1 MKTVPRVFAYLR
13 RYPWM
18 ALGTLGCAIVSTL
31 MYMVFPAVTK
41 RVIDEVL
48 LPQHHPERLTPLVL
62 IAALAFA
69 VQNGLNSLR
78 IILNNTFEQ
87 RVIFDLRSDLYSHIQ
102 MLPLR
107 WFDNRATGD
116 LMTRIL
122 EDVTSVERMLIDGI
136 EQGVVA
142 VLQLVVVLGMMFYYS
157 VSLTFVALAP
167 LPILA
172 AGALWYTLT
181 AHRRYR
187 LQRRASSVMNSLLHD
202 NLAGI
207 RQIKSYVREG
217 AEHRRFNSVSDRLR
231 DATLVVM
238 RVWGMYH
245 PSMILLGSLGIVL
258 TVWVGARMVLAG
270 TMPQGHL
277 FAFLMLT
284 GFLYEPINKLHQ
296 LNQLVQAGRAA
307 GERVFEIIDEPVEP
321 GWNVEKSA
329 GRVRGDVRF
338 DEVGFSYG
346 KEGAPALQH
355 ITFHARPG
363 ETIALVGTTGAG
375 KSTLVNLLTRFYEYD
390 SGEILIDDIPLREFG
405 MRRLREMIG
414 VVTQESF
421 LFNGTIRENLLMG
434 RPDASDAEVL
444 AAAEAANARG
454 FIDRLPN
461 GLDSVV
467 GERGVKL
474 SVGEKQR
481 ISIARALLKDPPIL
495 ILDEATASVDTTTE
509 RLIQEALEHLMSH
522 RTCFVIAHR
531 LSTIL
536 RADQILVLERGRIIE
551 RGTHASLL
559 ELGGKYARLWEQSF
573 LEKPIE
579 ELEENAPPSGTNA
592 ERRTPNSRRDG
603 RPAGLELSSVALRC
617 AKRESKRC
625 RNPTLRVAKRLQKKL
640 QALGE
645 LLVFQLQGA
654 VTFLGFLQ
662 SAAFFA
668 QALLEIADPV
678 LDVDRHSAGG
688 RSDGR
693 NFLRGEVPLGLRD
706 DQRHLAHAP
715 A

>member
-1 MKTVPRVFAYLR
+1 MNTVPRVFAYLR

-18 ALGTLGCAIVSTL
+18 AAGTLGCAILSTL
-31 MYMVFPAVTK
+31 MVIVFPGVTK
-41 RVIDEVL
+41 LVIDEVL
-48 LPQHHPERLTPLVL
+48 IQHRADRLNPLVL
-62 IAALAFA
+62 IAALAFLL
-69 VQNGLNSLR
+69 QHGLNSVR

-87 RVIFDLRSDLYSHIQ
+87 KVIFDLRSDLYSHIQ

-122 EDVTSVERMLIDGI
+122 EDVNSVERMLIDGI

-142 VLQLVVVLGMMFYYS
+142 VLQLVIVLGMMFYFS
-157 VSLTFVALAP
+157 VSLSPVGLAP
-167 LPILA
+167 LPLLA
-172 AGALWYTLT
+172 GGALWYTLT

-187 LQRRASSVMNSLLHD
+187 LQRRASSAMNSLLHD

-207 RQIKSYVREG
+207 RQIKSFVRERDQ
-217 AEHRRFNSVSDRLR
+217 HMRFNLVSDQLR
-231 DATLVVM
+231 YATLVVM
-238 RVWGMYH
+238 RVWAIYH
-245 PSMILLGSLGIVL
+245 PSMYLIGSLGIVL
-258 TVWVGARMVLAG
+258 TVWVGAHAVLSG
-270 TMPQGHL
+270 VMQVGD
-277 FAFLMLT
+277 FIAFLMLT

-307 GERVFEIIDEPVEP
+307 GERVFEIIDEPIEP
-321 GWNVEKSA
+321 GWDVVKPTA
-329 GRVRGDVRF
+329 RVRGDVRY
-338 DEVGFSYG
+338 DDAGFSYG
-346 KEGAPALQH
+346 KEGSPALQH
-355 ITFHARPG
+355 ISFHARPG

-375 KSTLVNLLTRFYEYD
+375 KSTLVNLLTRFYEYET
-390 SGEILIDDIPLREFG
+390 GEILIDGTPIRDFG

-421 LFNGTIRENLLMG
+421 LFNGSIRENLLMG
-434 RPDASDAEVL
+434 RPDATDEEVL
-444 AAAEAANARG
+444 RAAEAANARG
-454 FIDRLPN
+454 FIDLLPK

-481 ISIARALLKDPPIL
+481 LSIARALLKDPPIL

-509 RLIQEALEHLMSH
+509 RLIQEALEHLMAH

-573 LEKPIE
+573 LEKPVE
-579 ELEENAPPSGTNA
+579 ELGENVPA
-592 ERRTPNSRRDG
+592 ERDPTPNVD
-603 RPAGLELSSVALRC
+603 RPISE
-617 AKRESKRC
+617 E
-625 RNPTLRVAKRLQKKL
+625 T
-640 QALGE
+640 
-645 LLVFQLQGA
+645 
-654 VTFLGFLQ
+654 
-662 SAAFFA
+662 
-668 QALLEIADPV
+668 
-678 LDVDRHSAGG
+678 LDV
-688 RSDGR
+688 
-693 NFLRGEVPLGLRD
+693 
-706 DQRHLAHAP
+706 P